1 MSELLNLVI
10 DESLEINKD
19 LKQIY
24 IHPFKKNFK
33 TKENFKIL
41 DYHWN
46 DYKKLKKD
54 YIYLEKLRSKLVSE
68 VGQTL
73 NKFHNI
79 NYSDRY
85 WEILIGKWTH
95 SFCTMIFDRWEV
107 VSDLNKIDYN
117 FELNLKKY
125 FDKEMIIQSVDE
137 LNNIYFLNDFNSYL
151 ISKIIDYRFSKNS
164 KFIVKYLN
172 IDASEIKFVQK
183 KFRNI
188 QKSKKSII
196 TNFFRFLFSKK
207 LSNQKYAI
215 FRSYL
220 GIPDEIK
227 LNLMLNQL
235 PCSIPN
241 NYFNCEPD
249 LSLRNTLV
257 LENKSTNDFE
267 KFIYEKF
274 ILFMPVSF
282 LEGFQA
288 EKKKIEKLK
297 LPKNPNTIFSSNI
310 NSKSLLI
317 RYCAEKVEN
326 GSKLVLGVHGGCYG
340 HYDIH
345 FSEYFETKISD
356 TYLTWGWKNT
366 KKENVKPFGI
376 IRRKTN
382 LKIAKKPSLLTMII
396 PSMSIFEPTLESHIA
411 HKHNNQF
418 IFDPCFKIL
427 NNLNDKIKD
436 KNLIMRFHNRQ
447 FGLFEYQ
454 TFEEKYPKI
463 KKDLQKIKYEDL
475 ISRTKIF
482 LSPYLGTGYLE
493 TLSINLP
500 TIVFN
505 SKKVNILRDEV
516 KPYYEK
522 LKKVNIFFDD
532 EIELTNH
539 INKIWNN
546 PLKWWNSNNL
556 QEVLKEFCDNF
567 AFDNKNKLKNLKEII
582 VNR

>member
-1 MSELLNLVI
+1 
-10 DESLEINKD
+10 
-19 LKQIY
+19 
-24 IHPFKKNFK
+24 
-33 TKENFKIL
+33 
-41 DYHWN
+41 
-46 DYKKLKKD
+46 
-54 YIYLEKLRSKLVSE
+54 
-68 VGQTL
+68 
-73 NKFHNI
+73 
-79 NYSDRY
+79 
-85 WEILIGKWTH
+85 
-95 SFCTMIFDRWEV
+95 
-107 VSDLNKIDYN
+107 
-117 FELNLKKY
+117 
-125 FDKEMIIQSVDE
+125 
-137 LNNIYFLNDFNSYL
+137 
-151 ISKIIDYRFSKNS
+151 
-164 KFIVKYLN
+164 
-172 IDASEIKFVQK
+172 
-183 KFRNI
+183 
-188 QKSKKSII
+188 
-196 TNFFRFLFSKK
+196 
-207 LSNQKYAI
+207 
-215 FRSYL
+215 
-220 GIPDEIK
+220 
-227 LNLMLNQL
+227 
-235 PCSIPN
+235 
-241 NYFNCEPD
+241 
-249 LSLRNTLV
+249 
-257 LENKSTNDFE
+257 
-267 KFIYEKF
+267 
-274 ILFMPVSF
+274 
-282 LEGFQA
+282 
-288 EKKKIEKLK
+288 
-297 LPKNPNTIFSSNI
+297 
-310 NSKSLLI
+310 
-317 RYCAEKVEN
+317 
-326 GSKLVLGVHGGCYG
+326 
-340 HYDIH
+340 
-345 FSEYFETKISD
+345 
-356 TYLTWGWKNT
+356 
-366 KKENVKPFGI
+366 
-376 IRRKTN
+376 
-382 LKIAKKPSLLTMII
+382 
-396 PSMSIFEPTLESHIA
+396 MSIFEPTLESHIA